1 MTELWLQIIGIGEDG
16 LAGLS
21 PDTRAA
27 LGAAEVIVGGARHHA
42 LASDEALAA
51 AAARGEIG
59 WAGAGAPDASPARP
73 AVERIRWPSPFNAL
87 VERIAGFEGR
97 RTVVLVTGAPLWFS
111 AGARLAEAFPD
122 AVIHPQ
128 LSAFQLAA
136 ARMGWRFETCTP
148 LTVHGRDAVAIRPHV
163 QPGARLLILAS
174 GPETAAEIGALLVED
189 GYGASPLRALSHV
202 NGPKEA
208 WTEAPAHAWG
218 EGRLPPHPG
227 LTTLAVA
234 CVAGPEARLAPAVPG
249 LADDLFAHDGVMTKR
264 EVRAMTLARLAPLPG
279 GMLWDVG
286 CGCGSVAVEWM
297 RAARGARAVGIEPRA
312 DRRALA
318 AANARRLGTPGLEI
332 REGTAPEALA
342 GLPAPDAVFLGGGLS
357 EAAVD
362 AARAA
367 LRPRGR
373 LVANAVTLESEA
385 LLLALHGRLGGDLTR
400 ISISRAAPVGTRS
413 GWRPSMDVTQWSLE
427 T

>member
-1 MTELWLQIIGIGEDG
+1 MTELWLQIVGIGEDG
-16 LAGLS
+16 PAGLT
-21 PDTRAA
+21 PDARAA
-27 LGAAEVIVGGARHHA
+27 VEAAEVLVGGARHHA
-42 LASDEALAA
+42 LSDGLAP
-51 AAARGEIG
+51 
-59 WAGAGAPDASPARP
+59 GA
-73 AVERIRWPSPFNAL
+73 ERIRWPSPFDAL
-87 VERIAGFEGR
+87 VSRIAGLEGR
-97 RTVVLVTGAPLWFS
+97 RTVVLVTGDPLWFS

-128 LSAFQLAA
+128 VSAFQIAA
-136 ARMGWRFETCTP
+136 ARMGWRFETCAP
-148 LTVHGRDAVAIRPHV
+148 LTVHGRDAVAIRPFV

-174 GPETAAEIGALLVED
+174 GPDTAAEIGALLVED
-189 GYGASPLRALSHV
+189 GYGDSPMRALSHLG
-202 NGPKEA
+202 GPKEA
-208 WTEAPAHAWG
+208 WTEAPAAAWG
-218 EGRLPPHPG
+218 AGRLPPHPG
-227 LTTLAVA
+227 LTTLAVD
-234 CVAGPEARLAPAVPG
+234 CRAGPDARLSPAVPG
-249 LADDLFAHDGVMTKR
+249 LADALFAHDGVMTKR

-279 GMLWDVG
+279 QMLWDVG

-332 REGTAPEALA
+332 REGAAPDALA

-362 AARAA
+362 AALAA

-385 LLLALHGRLGGDLTR
+385 LLLALHARHGGELTR
-400 ISISRAAPVGTRS
+400 ISISRAAPVGGRT
-413 GWRPSMDVTQWSLE
+413 GWRPAMDVTQWSLE